1 MLTQQLLMDTERPEF
16 LPDTRSLPV
25 ESHTLFYRVIANRVK
40 ITRVLRG
47 RHALQYY
54 LKQPDITL

>member
-1 MLTQQLLMDTERPEF
+1 MDTERPEF